1 MDALARACE
10 DYFYN
15 FDPQVDMPLAA
26 AEALGVGLLS
36 PALIDLACLR
46 RDDRSEICALVPQVF
61 AELGRA
67 FPSGPAAA
75 FTRAREVA
83 RECLGGR
90 LSLDEGVVRLMRFL
104 MKEPSCGDTYCHD
117 YGDILVFQETHH
129 ALHCERCQT
138 AGTIPYYFPDNDDAA
153 IAAFLEFLLELA
165 DSDHDCRNTAAV
177 STGGREDWA

>member
-10 DYFYN
+10 DYFYD
-15 FDPQVDMPLAA
+15 FDPWMDVPLAA
-26 AEALGVGLLS
+26 AESLSAGLMS
-36 PALIDLACLR
+36 QALIDLACLR

-75 FTRAREVA
+75 FARAKEVA
-83 RECLGGR
+83 QECLGGR
-90 LSLDEGVVRLMRFL
+90 LSLEEGVARLTRFL

-129 ALHCERCQT
+129 ALHCQRCQA
-138 AGTIPYYFPDNDDAA
+138 AGTIPYYFPDNDAA
-153 IAAFLEFLLELA
+153 IAAFLEFLQELA
-165 DSDHDCRNTAAV
+165 DSDHDCRNTGAV
-177 STGGREDWA
+177 GSRVREDWA